1 MILSVFGANKKL
13 FHKILIWKKLIE
25 NMNIGDILPIMIYD
39 DMCYLCT
46 KFAKVVS
53 VLTGKKILV
62 VGHYSKYGME
72 IKSEIFPKDYDPTKM
87 FWFVTRKVAYGGR
100 SAILPLL
107 HAILSNK
114 SKGRFPYDISTTCS
128 SDCKTP
134 KAVFA
139 RTKSLLSNSEKIILN
154 F

>member
-1 MILSVFGANKKL
+1 M
-13 FHKILIWKKLIE
+13 E
-25 NMNIGDILPIMIYD
+25 DMNIGDLLPIMIYD
-39 DMCYLCT
+39 DMCYLCA

-53 VLTGKKILV
+53 VLGRKKILV
-62 VGHYSKYGME
+62 VGHYSQYGME
-72 IKSEIFPKDYDPTKM
+72 IKSEIFPKGYDPTKM

-107 HAILSNK
+107 LAILSNK
-114 SKGRFPYDISTTCS
+114 PKGRVLHGIQTACS
-128 SDCKTP
+128 NDCKTP